1 MSLLDITELSLSYGD
16 KCLYKNAE
24 FSLFKGEH
32 VGIVGAN
39 GVGKSTFIN
48 ICTGNT
54 IPDEGQIRWQPG
66 ISRDYL
72 DQHAAADAQQ
82 TVLEYMQA
90 SFSALFE
97 KEKEMVQAY
106 QRYSAGEEEA
116 LKKAEKYQQQLE
128 AADFYSIEYRIM
140 RIAEGLGLTAIGMDK
155 QLGNL
160 SGGQRAKVILSKLLL
175 EEDRK
180 SVV

>member
-1 MSLLDITELSLSYGD
+1 MVTNVYI
-16 KCLYKNAE
+16 KNAE

-66 ISRDYL
+66 ISRGYL

-97 KEKEMVQAY
+97 RRRRWYRLINAIRPEK
-106 QRYSAGEEEA
+106 RT
-116 LKKAEKYQQQLE
+116 
-128 AADFYSIEYRIM
+128 R
-140 RIAEGLGLTAIGMDK
+140 
-155 QLGNL
+155 
-160 SGGQRAKVILSKLLL
+160 
-175 EEDRK
+175 
-180 SVV
+180 

>member
-66 ISRDYL
+66 ISRGYL

-90 SFSALFE
+90 SFSALL
-97 KEKEMVQAY
+97 K
-106 QRYSAGEEEA
+106 GEG
-116 LKKAEKYQQQLE
+116 
-128 AADFYSIEYRIM
+128 DGT
-140 RIAEGLGLTAIGMDK
+140 GLSTLFG
-155 QLGNL
+155 
-160 SGGQRAKVILSKLLL
+160 R
-175 EEDRK
+175 
-180 SVV
+180 

>member
-54 IPDEGQIRWQPG
+54 IPDEGTDQVAAGNQPWLPG
-66 ISRDYL
+66 SACRGGC
-72 DQHAAADAQQ
+72 AADRAG
-82 TVLEYMQA
+82 VYA
-90 SFSALFE
+90 GILFG
-97 KEKEMVQAY
+97 A
-106 QRYSAGEEEA
+106 
-116 LKKAEKYQQQLE
+116 
-128 AADFYSIEYRIM
+128 F
-140 RIAEGLGLTAIGMDK
+140 
-155 QLGNL
+155 
-160 SGGQRAKVILSKLLL
+160 
-175 EEDRK
+175 
-180 SVV
+180 

>member
-1 MSLLDITELSLSYGD
+1 MVTNVYI
-16 KCLYKNAE
+16 KMQE

-66 ISRDYL
+66 ISRGYL

-97 KEKEMVQAY
+97 KEKEMVQAL
-106 QRYSAGEEEA
+106 QRYSAGEEDA
-116 LKKAEKYQQQLE
+116 LKKAEKIP
-128 AADFYSIEYRIM
+128 AAAGSRGF
-140 RIAEGLGLTAIGMDK
+140 LFH
-155 QLGNL
+155 
-160 SGGQRAKVILSKLLL
+160 
-175 EEDRK
+175 
-180 SVV
+180 

>member
-66 ISRDYL
+66 ISRGYL

-82 TVLEYMQA
+82 TCWSICMHP
-90 SFSALFE
+90 FRRF
-97 KEKEMVQAY
+97 
-106 QRYSAGEEEA
+106 
-116 LKKAEKYQQQLE
+116 LKRRRRW
-128 AADFYSIEYRIM
+128 YRLIN
-140 RIAEGLGLTAIGMDK
+140 AIRPVK
-155 QLGNL
+155 
-160 SGGQRAKVILSKLLL
+160 RT
-175 EEDRK
+175 R
-180 SVV
+180 